1 METIYFDGLQFLY
14 HLAIALIVGGAIVL
28 GSAVAPAVFKAAR
41 TRGEGGQLFGT
52 ILARY
57 DQLAI
62 FGVLVIVVTSVLKFI
77 GFEDTDLG
85 GRLVARWV
93 ALAFLSIAVLYAGVW
108 SSPLARALRGQI
120 RNFDELPE
128 SDPARIDFAKL
139 HRSSSRAMRVAIFAG
154 LAALFLS

>member
-1 METIYFDGLQFLY
+1 VETLYFDSLQFGY
-14 HLAIALIVGGAIVL
+14 HLALALVVGGAIVL

-62 FGVLVIVVTSVLKFI
+62 VGVLLIVVTSVLKFI
-77 GFEDTDLG
+77 AFEDADLG
-85 GRLVARWV
+85 GRLIARWI
-93 ALAFLSIAVLYAGVW
+93 ALAVLSIAVLFAGVW
-108 SSPLARALRGQI
+108 SSPLARALRAQT

-128 SDPARIDFAKL
+128 SDPARIEFAKL
-139 HRSSSRAMRVAIFAG
+139 HRSSSRAMRLAIFAG